1 LKILKPL
8 PYIFR
13 VIQISLLQTLV
24 ADKYNLLHNYP
35 NPFNPVT
42 VIKYSIPERTFVKL
56 TVYDML
62 GREVKILVNGVQSRG
77 IYTATW
83 DASQVPTGVYLY
95 KLQTDKYI
103 SVKKMV
109 LSK

>member
-24 ADKYNLLHNYP
+24 ADKYNLFQNYP

-42 VIKYSIPERTFVKL
+42 VIKYSIPERTFVKV
-56 TVYDML
+56 TVFDML
-62 GREVKILVNGVQSRG
+62 GREVKAFVNEVQSRG
-77 IYTATW
+77 IYSATW
-83 DASQVPTGVYLY
+83 DATSVPTGVYFCRRKQINIVPLRKWY
-95 KLQTDKYI
+95 
-103 SVKKMV
+103 
-109 LSK
+109 